1 MAKRKP
7 QPQPATPPP
16 LPEAR
21 VAPIVVVAI
30 ALVVFALLSF
40 GNIVTSCATS
50 DETSHIASGYTA
62 NRLGDFRINPE
73 HPPLLK
79 RIATLPLLAMNI
91 WPYANGPADG
101 TRAYSV
107 MQEAWAMSFTKPIAH
122 WVFAQHWLY
131 GVRDAAL
138 ARNGSTML
146 TLPTTVAL
154 AKSDYLNNPDAMFTR
169 ARSVMI
175 LMGIA
180 LGVMIFIWSSTL
192 WGRWGGALSA
202 LLFTFDPNFIAHTGL
217 VTTDVGAAL
226 FMTATVY
233 FFWRVCQWERA
244 DGGWRMADSRRSS
257 AIRNPRSAISL
268 DVAGFSLAFGLAQIS
283 KYSAVLLIP
292 IIAVLAIAR
301 WRRWRAILIALG
313 VGAVV
318 TVAMIWAIYDFR
330 FSAAPDPAKA
340 IAEETAARATL
351 VQEQLSARDRVP
363 LGHFM
368 VESTIQEWAAKK
380 ELVAQYGNE
389 EPPFEIVRRHMPT
402 AHIPMVGKVIL
413 FALRH
418 ELLPEGFLHGVSLVQ
433 LGSVSRSSY
442 LNGRYSATGF
452 RSYFFWTTLYK
463 LTIPALLIVACG
475 LVLAYRNRGEWLTFL
490 AWPVIIY
497 LGTAVISAINI
508 GHRHILP
515 VFPFVYIACGS
526 AVALAKS
533 RRALAVIAT
542 GVVLAITSNVVFAWP
557 IAPLWNHH
565 LSYVNEI
572 AGGPWDSD
580 EVVDSNIDWG
590 QDLPR
595 LATWLREHHI
605 DEPVNLIYFGS
616 ADPQYSGLRYINAP
630 LGYYGRPEVGFDG
643 MRVPGYLAISANS
656 YRGIIFAE
664 DSRDFWRDYLNTKA
678 QRVGMAGYSIYIYR
692 ITERPRYVPP
702 VP

>member
-1 MAKRKP
+1 MARRKRSAP
-7 QPQPATPPP
+7 PAQPAAPPP
-16 LPEAR
+16 DPPPADSN
-21 VAPIVVVAI
+21 VAPVIVVAI
-30 ALVVFALLSF
+30 ALLAFALLSL

-91 WPYANGPADG
+91 WPYETGPADG
-101 TRAYSV
+101 TRA
-107 MQEAWAMSFTKPIAH
+107 QPLLKEAWAMSFTKPISH

-131 GVRDAAL
+131 GVRDEAL
-138 ARNGSTML
+138 ARNGATML
-146 TLPTTVAL
+146 TLPTTVPL
-154 AKSDYLNNPDAMFTR
+154 GKSDYLNSPDAMFTR
-169 ARSVMI
+169 ARAMMI
-175 LMGIA
+175 LPALA
-180 LGVMIFIWSSTL
+180 LGALIFVWSSSI

-202 LLFTFDPNFIAHTGL
+202 LLFTFDPNFIGHTGL

-233 FFWRVCQWERA
+233 FFWRVC
-244 DGGWRMADSRRSS
+244 S
-257 AIRNPRSAISL
+257 ARGAFWPNI
-268 DVAGFSLAFGLAQIS
+268 VGFACAFGLAQIS

-292 IIAVLAIAR
+292 IIAILALTR
-301 WRRWRAILIALG
+301 WRQWRPILIALG

-318 TVAMIWAIYDFR
+318 TVTMIWAVYNFR
-330 FSAAPDPAKA
+330 FSAAPDPAQA
-340 IAEETAARATL
+340 IAEESEARDTL
-351 VQEQLSARDRVP
+351 KQEQLAARDRVP
-363 LGHFM
+363 IGRFM
-368 VESTIQEWAAKK
+368 IESTIQEWAAKK
-380 ELVAQYGNE
+380 QLVAQYGNQ

-402 AHIPMVGKVIL
+402 APVPTVGKVIL

-433 LGSVSRSSY
+433 LGSVTRSSY
-442 LNGRYSATGF
+442 LHESYSATGF
-452 RSYFFWTTLYK
+452 KSYFFWTTLYK
-463 LTIPALLIVACG
+463 LTIPALLIIGCG
-475 LVLAYRNRGEWLTFL
+475 LVLAYRRRGDWLPFL
-490 AWPVIIY
+490 AWPVLVY
-497 LGTAVISAINI
+497 LGIAVVSAINI

-515 VFPFVYIACGS
+515 VFPFVYIACGCVVVLVKTRRAF
-526 AVALAKS
+526 AVAGTGVL
-533 RRALAVIAT
+533 LAVM
-542 GVVLAITSNVVFAWP
+542 SNVVFAWP
-557 IAPLWNHH
+557 VAPLWNRH
-565 LSYVNEI
+565 LSYVNEL

-595 LATWLREHHI
+595 LAAWLRERKI
-605 DEPVNLIYFGS
+605 DEPVNLIYFGT

-630 LGYYGRPEVGFDG
+630 LGYYGKPEVGFDG
-643 MRVPGYLAISANS
+643 MKVPGYVAISANS

-664 DSRDFWRDYLNTKA
+664 DSRDFWREYLNEKA
-678 QRVGMAGYSIYIYR
+678 ERVGMAGYSIYVYR